1 VLQNCYDRRIIEQAV
16 VVHNQSVPYS
26 SPDVAHFIILFLFHL
41 QATGQ
46 RVGIVLQSLAT
57 IGLGIGFALYYEW
70 RLGLVTLCFTPVIL
84 VVQYFALKSSRGE
97 TFNNQKALEKST
109 KVSKV

>member
-1 VLQNCYDRRIIEQAV
+1 VLQNCYNRRLIGQAA

-26 SPDVAHFIILFLFHL
+26 SSDVANVSILFLFHL

-70 RLGLVTLCFTPVIL
+70 RLGLVTLCFTPLIL
-84 VVQYFALKSSRGE
+84 VVQYFAMKSSRGE
-97 TFNNQKALEKST
+97 TFTNQQALEKST